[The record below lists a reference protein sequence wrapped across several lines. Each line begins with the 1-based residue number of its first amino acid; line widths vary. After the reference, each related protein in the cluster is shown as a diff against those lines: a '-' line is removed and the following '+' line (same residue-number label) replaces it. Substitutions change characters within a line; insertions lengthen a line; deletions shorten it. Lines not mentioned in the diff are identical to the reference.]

1 MFKIT
6 EGPIH
11 YMEKRCVVPAKKRMN
26 RDMLERYDN
35 VYANNEHYNERFND
49 LGVPMFIMNTKTV
62 PLEDEMM
69 VQSHEGMISDE
80 MFDELFERAIKK
92 PNKKK
97 SPKTLKKRG
106 KKEKD
111 KKEKDKKE
119 KDKK

>member
-35 VYANNEHYNERFND
+35 VYANSEHYNERFND

-62 PLEDEMM
+62 PREDEMM

-80 MFDELFERAIKK
+80 MFDKLFERAIKK

-106 KKEKD
+106 KKGKD
-111 KKEKDKKE
+111 KK
-119 KDKK
+119 